1 LEPSTEGLLSFQYR
15 YTAAAEPFD
24 WRFTRKSLDHLLER
38 LAHYRPQT
46 A

>member
-1 LEPSTEGLLSFQYR
+1 LETSTEGLLSFQDR

-38 LAHYRPQT
+38 LTHYRPQT